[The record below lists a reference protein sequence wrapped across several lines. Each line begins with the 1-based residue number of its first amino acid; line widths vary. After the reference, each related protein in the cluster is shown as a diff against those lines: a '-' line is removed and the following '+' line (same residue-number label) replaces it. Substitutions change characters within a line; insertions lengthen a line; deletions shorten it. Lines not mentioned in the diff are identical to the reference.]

1 MLLDTLEGHFFVSTA
16 KRRSVL
22 NLLGAAHQ
30 LAVGSRVHVRMHSA
44 PIKEKLSSMAMAL
57 VP

>member
-30 LAVGSRVHVRMHSA
+30 LAVGSSYMSA
-44 PIKEKLSSMAMAL
+44 CTLLLLKKN
-57 VP
+57 